1 MMTATL
7 IFLGASIVTAVA
19 SAMGK
24 CPVWVPMVMLCV
36 VVALIVL
43 PK

>member
-7 IFLGASIVTAVA
+7 VFLGASIVTAIA

-24 CPVWVPMVMLCV
+24 CPVWVPIVMLCV
-36 VVALIVL
+36 VVTLMVL